1 MTDKIKTVIIDD
13 EENCLSALELLIEK
27 HCPELVLVN
36 KANSVE
42 TGIKAIKE
50 SEPDLLFLDI
60 RMPDGDGFN
69 VLDQVKY
76 KSFEVIFTT
85 AYEEYAIRAFEFSAI
100 HYLLKPIEKS
110 ALIEAVERFNNLYR
124 RVIDVNQRLDVLK
137 ENFNQNHNRIML
149 PSMEGFSIYKIEDII
164 RCEAEGCYTKV
175 YLINESKPVLVSN
188 PIGNYEKLLA
198 GLNFCRVHNKHLVN
212 LKHVSRFLKAY
223 GGFLVMQDGTEV
235 KVSDRKKNHLLEKLK
250 NLARS

>member
-1 MTDKIKTVIIDD
+1 MTAKIKTVIIDD

-42 TGIKAIKE
+42 TGVKAIEE
-50 SEPDLLFLDI
+50 SEPDLVFLDI
-60 RMPDGDGFN
+60 RMPDGDGFS
-69 VLDQVKY
+69 VLDKA
-76 KSFEVIFTT
+76 KERKFEVIFTT
-85 AYEEYAIRAFEFSAI
+85 AHEEYAIRAFEFSAI
-100 HYLLKPIEKS
+100 HYLLKPIDKA
-110 ALIEAVERFNNLYR
+110 ALIEAVERLNNHNR
-124 RVIDVNQRLDVLK
+124 KVIDVNQRLDILK
-137 ENFNQNHNRIML
+137 ENFNENHNRIML

-164 RCEAEGCYTKV
+164 RCEAEGSYTNV

-188 PIGNYEKLLA
+188 PIGNYEKLLI

-212 LKHVSRFLKAY
+212 LKHVTGFHKAY

-235 KVSDRKKNHLLEKLK
+235 KVADRKKNYLLEKLK
-250 NLARS
+250 NLAIF